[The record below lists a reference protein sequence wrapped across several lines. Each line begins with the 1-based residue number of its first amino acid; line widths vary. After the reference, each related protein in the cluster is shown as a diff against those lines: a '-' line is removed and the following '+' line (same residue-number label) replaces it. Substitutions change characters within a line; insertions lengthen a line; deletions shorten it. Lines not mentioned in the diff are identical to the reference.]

1 MSSGSQKFFHQS
13 EADAGLRVATGGPGA
28 CGGLDVDD
36 DGWVGTSMAMMFG
49 FGKKKQHH
57 VVATVL
63 VVVDGDAFQPLLA
76 LTARAAQTIISAQGD
91 FDTASRKL
99 ADVSRAL
106 LDHEVNWSA
115 AALGGDVYDTEEDA
129 AGQVADVYADLSSR
143 YSGSANDDDS
153 LPRETGTGTSNER
166 RCVVM
171 LTCSYEGQNDDVERE
186 LHDRLDLARVLKGI
200 VALHER
206 GALSAAHLHVA
217 PAHPDDRLTDEQLL
231 ALFPEVN
238 PL

>member
-1 MSSGSQKFFHQS
+1 MI
-13 EADAGLRVATGGPGA
+13 
-28 CGGLDVDD
+28 
-36 DGWVGTSMAMMFG
+36 FG
-49 FGKKKQHH
+49 FGKKKKEHH

-63 VVVDGDAFQPLLA
+63 VAVDGEAFQPMLA
-76 LTARAAQTIISAQGD
+76 VTARAAQAIITADGD

-99 ADVSRAL
+99 ADVCRAL

-143 YSGSANDDDS
+143 YRGSGEDDS
-153 LPRETGTGTSNER
+153 VPRESGTGTSDER

-186 LHDRLDLARVLKGI
+186 LHDRLDLARVLRGI

-206 GALSAAHLHVA
+206 GALTSAHLHVA

-231 ALFPEVN
+231 ALFPELV